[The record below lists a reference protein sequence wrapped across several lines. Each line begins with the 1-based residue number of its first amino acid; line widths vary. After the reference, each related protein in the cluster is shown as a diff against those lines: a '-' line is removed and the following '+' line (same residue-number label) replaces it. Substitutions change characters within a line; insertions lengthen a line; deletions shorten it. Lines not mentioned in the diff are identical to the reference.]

1 MPGTYLKS
9 SPVLQGEVAAACQT
23 IPSCQRE
30 RVYVFFVNGLDPLH
44 RGKLDQTRE
53 YVERLGFARTYLGE
67 MYDCRDFENEIRRI
81 HREQPDARF
90 VLVGFSFGANLVKV
104 MAHAL
109 EADGIDI
116 DLLAYIGGD
125 TLQNTSEYRPA
136 KTHRIL
142 NVTGRGCPWLLGGL
156 VFDGVDIDG
165 ADNLRLAEAGH
176 YEVPTDPKTLELL
189 ACGLGEV
196 AARAS
201 SGPAP
206 LGESVGALRQVS
218 STKPPE

>member
-1 MPGTYLKS
+1 MPGTYRKS
-9 SPVLQGEVAAACQT
+9 TPALLGEVAAACQA

-67 MYDCRDFENEIRRI
+67 MYDYRDFEDEIRRI
-81 HREQPDARF
+81 HRKQPDARF

-104 MAHAL
+104 MAHSL
-109 EADGIDI
+109 ESDGIDI

-136 KTHRIL
+136 KAHRIL
-142 NVTGRGCPWLLGGL
+142 NVTGKGCPWLLGGL

-165 ADNLRLAEAGH
+165 ADNLRLEQAGH

-189 ACGLGEV
+189 TCRLGEV
-196 AARAS
+196 AARA
-201 SGPAP
+201 GAP
-206 LGESVGALRQVS
+206 L
-218 STKPPE
+218 PPAQPRPTTLEGPLGSP